1 MSSGTLAL
9 AHSPFRSRSLLLLL
23 LPGNPSPRSFAPNGF
38 SLQRIRLFRS
48 YCSSPTH
55 SLDLPLL
62 PFELGEVLIPS
73 ECKTLHLYEARFLAL
88 LEESLLR
95 RKKTFVHFVLDP
107 VRMSRSSNRASFTAS
122 YGCLVHIEN
131 VDKLEIGA
139 LVSIRGMSR
148 VNIVKLVHMEPY
160 LRGTVVPMLDNT
172 PYQENELD
180 LKLSELRDFMRSLHR
195 LQMKL
200 KLKAPEEEL
209 LQTHIKS
216 SLIWAENAIYEDCNQ
231 AFIPKLAERLSFAA
245 FQPVSGMSDS
255 EFLALQREKLQ
266 AMNSRDTLE
275 RLHGGIEYVKQNINM
290 VAARLAIQSLAT

>member
-62 PFELGEVLIPS
+62 PFELG
-73 ECKTLHLYEARFLAL
+73 
-88 LEESLLR
+88 ESLLR